1 MGKTSY
7 MEIGGKQYPLRFGIG
22 TAKAMSERFGSME
35 KMIDSM
41 KDRPENEIIDT
52 MVWMIEALIRQGCA
66 YKNIFEADLP
76 IPDNAPVKEGKYM
89 PLTKEEIEIGLEI
102 SDIAQLKEIIFGT
115 VISESTPEI
124 KTIPKGKEEKNAG
137 TA

>member
-7 MEIGGKQYPLRFGIG
+7 IEIGGKQYPLRFGIG
-22 TAKAMSERFGSME
+22 TAKAMSEKFGSME
-35 KMIDSM
+35 KMLESM

-52 MVWMIEALIRQGCA
+52 MIWMIEALIRQGCA

-76 IPDNAPVKEGKYM
+76 ITENAPVKEGKYV

-102 SDIAQLKEIIFGT
+102 SSIAQLQELIFGT
-115 VISESTPEI
+115 VATESTPEI
-124 KTIPKGKEEKNAG
+124 KTTLKGKDEKNAG